1 MTARTGLTREE
12 AAKVGMQLAVTAR
25 EDPDRYAIRSEP
37 HFDLTFS
44 ALNERANRLASSLYA
59 QGLQPGDAVAL
70 VCSNRPEFADV
81 WAACARAGFRLT
93 TVNWHL
99 GADEIAYIADN
110 CEARALI
117 GDERFGDALA
127 EAAAGTP
134 KAAVRLAVGGAIEGF
149 EPYEAALE
157 AGSPDDL
164 EVPVQGSSMLYTS
177 GTTGRPKG
185 VYRPQVPVGRAGLF
199 LEVLKTAR
207 FDPPNDV
214 CLCTGPLYHAA
225 PLAFNLNVPLNA
237 GTAVVLMDQWNA
249 EETLRLVEKYRVTHT
264 HMVATMFHRLIALPE
279 SVKNACEVSSL
290 RYIIHGAAPTPVH
303 VKRAMI
309 EWLGPVVYEYY
320 AATEGGGTY
329 ITPEEW
335 LEKPGSVG
343 RPVPGQVI
351 EVRDDSG
358 ERELA
363 PGEVGDVYFKA
374 PEVGRF
380 EYFKDSGKTSSAYS
394 PDGAFFTLRDMGYYD
409 DDGYLFLTGRTAEL
423 IISGGVNIY
432 PAEVDAVLLMHPAV
446 ADVAAVGVPNEEW
459 GEEVKGVVLPKDAS
473 AAGERLAGELL
484 EFCRTRL
491 AHYKCPRS
499 IDFVEDLP
507 RHDTGKIYR
516 RLVREP
522 YWEGR
527 ERKL

>member
-1 MTARTGLTREE
+1 
-12 AAKVGMQLAVTAR
+12 MQVAVTAR
-25 EDPDRYAIRSEP
+25 EDPERYAIRCEP

-44 ALNERANRLASSLYA
+44 ELNERANRLASTLYA
-59 QGLQPGDAVAL
+59 QGLQSGDAVAL
-70 VCSNRPEFADV
+70 VCSNRPEYADV

-93 TVNWHL
+93 TINWHL

-117 GDERFGDALA
+117 GDFVFANALA
-127 EAAAGTP
+127 EAATRSP
-134 KAAVRLAVGGAIEGF
+134 KAGVRLALGGSIEGF

-164 EVPVQGSSMLYTS
+164 ELPVQGSTMLYTS

-185 VYRPQVPVGRAGLF
+185 VYRRQTPVARAGLF
-199 LEVLKTAR
+199 IEILKTAG

-225 PLAFNLNVPLNA
+225 PLAFNLSVPINA
-237 GTAVVLMDQWNA
+237 GTGVVLMDQWDA
-249 EETLRLVEKYRVTHT
+249 EETLRLIDRYRVTHT
-264 HMVATMFHRLIALPE
+264 HMVATMFHRLIGLPE
-279 SVKNACEVSSL
+279 EVKRGYDTSSL
-290 RYIIHGAAPTPVH
+290 RYVIHGAAPTPVH
-303 VKRAMI
+303 VKQAMI

-343 RPVPGQVI
+343 RAVPGQVI
-351 EVRDDSG
+351 EVRDDLG
-358 ERELA
+358 ERALA
-363 PGEVGDVYFKA
+363 PNEVGAVYFKA

-380 EYFKDSGKTSSAYS
+380 EYFKDRDKTSSAYS
-394 PDGAFFTLRDMGYYD
+394 PDGAFFTLRDVGYFD
-409 DDGYLFLTGRTAEL
+409 EDGYLFLTGRTAEL

-432 PAEVDAVLLMHPAV
+432 PAEVDAVLLMHPDV
-446 ADVAAVGVPNEEW
+446 ADVAAVGVPSEEW
-459 GEEVKGVVLPKDAS
+459 GEEVKAVVLPKDPA
-473 AAGERLAGELL
+473 AAGERLAGELV
-484 EFCRTRL
+484 EFCRARL

-499 IDFVEDLP
+499 VDFVADLP